1 LVTSQTYFYSSIS
14 MKQFFI
20 VISILLLTSLT
31 ATAQHSIQS
40 MVFDSKNSMALELS
54 TVRLL
59 NQTDSAMIQGCRTN
73 SNGAFILSK
82 IKPGNYTLVV
92 SMIGYKDH
100 RQEIKMDR
108 KDLILKNI
116 QLEENAQALGE
127 VEVKGTAAQMVVKGD
142 TMEYNATAFK
152 TADNAVVEDLLK
164 RLPGV
169 EITNEGKITV
179 NGQEIKKIRVDGK
192 KFFSDDIEMTT
203 KNIPAEMI
211 DKIQVL
217 EQKSDMALLTGFE
230 DNDTERIINLTTKS
244 NRKKGVFGNITA
256 GGGFDTNYDAR
267 YDGNAFVNIMDGNA
281 QTAITGGGNN
291 VNTSRSSRGR
301 NWAGGNNAGI
311 TTSQNLGINNNTI
324 ISPKLKIGGDAS
336 FNHSENNAITQS
348 EKESYLKELKYNNSD
363 STAALNNNYS
373 TNMRLEVEWKPDSL
387 NTFVIQPNIGY
398 NRTFSNSERN
408 YLYLTE
414 NDSTSWGNSHNNGN
428 GSSIDGG
435 FNFIYSR
442 KFAKKGRTLTT
453 NFNAGISQS
462 ENESFNYSLKNTS
475 DSRTIVDQKTVNSSN
490 RYNFSLRMSF
500 VEPLWN
506 VKNMLETSVSLRNT
520 SSNSEKNQYNKD
532 ILGDYTQRDSVYSNV
547 FQNNFYSE
555 TLELNYRY
563 TEQNYNLMLGAK
575 AEPSQTYSIRT
586 YNNGETRPYTNEVV
600 NFAPIGRFQYNFAK
614 KKFVRIDYRGQT
626 DQPTIT
632 QMQPVKNNSNL
643 MNETVGNPTLNPAFN
658 HNFRMFYSAYNEKT
672 FSSFNTM
679 LMFNATKDA
688 LVSNSIYDAT
698 GKQYNQTVNA
708 KDVPYNANG
717 NIMFN
722 TPIIQKRLHFNT
734 NTSAGYSMRYGY
746 SKKGVNT
753 EDINLDNL
761 EIGDLSST
769 RRYNASEQ
777 LSLTFTHDVIEI
789 GASGTVRY
797 SNTLNNLN
805 PTVAETWDYTG
816 RGNVVLHL
824 PYSINFGSDI
834 NYTTRTGYSNFD
846 MDEIIWNASIDKSL
860 FKGKGTLALK
870 WNDILRQQL
879 NIRQII
885 GDNYIQYSKYNTLTS
900 YFMLSFSYKINKFN
914 GNRNPA
920 EGNPNFQRFGPGGD
934 RPRRDGGMRGNDGPP
949 PAF

>member
-1 LVTSQTYFYSSIS
+1 SALV
-14 MKQFFI
+14 
-20 VISILLLTSLT
+20 
-31 ATAQHSIQS
+31 
-40 MVFDSKNSMALELS
+40 
-54 TVRLL
+54 
-59 NQTDSAMIQGCRTN
+59 QGCRTN

-82 IKPGNYTLVV
+82 IKPGNYTLVI

-100 RQEIKMDR
+100 REQIKMDR

-116 QLEENAQALGE
+116 QLEENALALGE

-169 EITNEGKITV
+169 EITTEGKITV

-192 KFFSDDIEMTT
+192 KFFSDDVEMTT

-217 EQKSDMALLTGFE
+217 EQKSDMAQLTGFE
-230 DNDTERIINLTTKS
+230 DNDTERIINLTTKA
-244 NRKKGVFGNITA
+244 NRKKGVFGNVTA
-256 GGGFDTNYDAR
+256 GGGLDTNYDAR

-301 NWAGGNNAGI
+301 NWGGGNNAGI
-311 TTSQNLGINNNTI
+311 TTTQNLGINNNTLI
-324 ISPKLKIGGDAS
+324 NPKLKIGGDAS
-336 FNHSENNAITQS
+336 FNHSENNVITQS
-348 EKESYLKELKYNNSD
+348 EKESYLKGLKYNNSD
-363 STAALNNNYS
+363 STAGLNNNYS

-398 NRTFSNSERN
+398 NRSFSNSERN

-414 NDSTSWGNSHNNGN
+414 NDSTSWGNSHNNGD

-435 FNFIYSR
+435 FNLIYSR

-453 NFNAGISQS
+453 NFNAGLSQS
-462 ENESFNYSLKNTS
+462 ENESWNYSLKNTL
-475 DSRTIVDQKTVNSSN
+475 DTTITVDQKTVNSSN
-490 RYNFSLRMSF
+490 RYNFNLRMSF

-506 VKNMLETSVSLRNT
+506 VKNLLETSVSLRNT
-520 SSNSEKNQYNKD
+520 VSNSEKNQYNKD
-532 ILGDYTQRDSVYSNV
+532 ILGNYSQRDSVYSNV

-600 NFAPIGRFQYNFAK
+600 NFAPTGRFQYNFAK

-626 DQPTIT
+626 DQPTIS

-658 HNFRMFYSAYNEKT
+658 HNFRMFYSSYNEKT

-708 KDVPYNANG
+708 KDIPYNANG

-746 SKKGVNT
+746 SKKGLNT
-753 EDINLDNL
+753 EDINIDNL
-761 EIGDLSST
+761 TVGDLSST

-777 LSLTFTHDVIEI
+777 LSL
-789 GASGTVRY
+789 
-797 SNTLNNLN
+797 
-805 PTVAETWDYTG
+805 
-816 RGNVVLHL
+816 
-824 PYSINFGSDI
+824 
-834 NYTTRTGYSNFD
+834 NY
-846 MDEIIWNASIDKSL
+846 
-860 FKGKGTLALK
+860 
-870 WNDILRQQL
+870 
-879 NIRQII
+879 
-885 GDNYIQYSKYNTLTS
+885 
-900 YFMLSFSYKINKFN
+900 
-914 GNRNPA
+914 
-920 EGNPNFQRFGPGGD
+920 
-934 RPRRDGGMRGNDGPP
+934 
-949 PAF
+949 

>member
-1 LVTSQTYFYSSIS
+1 
-14 MKQFFI
+14 MKQLFI
-20 VISILLLTSLT
+20 VISIFFLTSLT

-40 MVFDSKNSMALELS
+40 MVFDGKNGLALEMA

-59 NQTDSAMIQGCRTN
+59 NPTDSSLVSGGKTN
-73 SNGAFILSK
+73 SNGSFTLSK
-82 IKPGNYTLVV
+82 LKPGNYTLLI
-92 SMIGYKDH
+92 SMVGYKDH
-100 RQEIKMDR
+100 RQSIKMDR

-116 QLEENAQALGE
+116 QMEENALALKE

-169 EITNEGKITV
+169 EVSTEGKITV

-192 KFFSDDIEMTT
+192 KFFSDDVEMTT
-203 KNIPAEMI
+203 KNIPADMI
-211 DKIQVL
+211 EKIQVL
-217 EQKSDMALLTGFE
+217 EQKSDMAQLTGFE
-230 DNDTERIINLTTKS
+230 DNDTERIINLTTKPS
-244 NRKKGVFGNITA
+244 RRKGVFGNVTA
-256 GGGFDTNYDAR
+256 GGGLDTNLDAR
-267 YDGNAFVNIMDGNA
+267 YDGNAFVNIMNGNA
-281 QTAITGGGNN
+281 QTAITGGANN
-291 VNTSRSSRGR
+291 VNTTRSSRGR
-301 NWAGGNNAGI
+301 NWGGGNNAGI
-311 TTSQNLGINNNTI
+311 TTTQNLGINNNTLI
-324 ISPKLKIGGDAS
+324 NPKLKIGGDAL

-348 EKESYLKELKYNNSD
+348 KKESYLKDLKYNNND
-363 STAALNNNYS
+363 STGAINNNYS

-387 NTFVIQPNIGY
+387 NTFVIQPNMSY
-398 NRTFSNSERN
+398 NRTFSNSDRD
-408 YLYLTE
+408 YLYLTQ
-414 NDSTSWGNSHNNGN
+414 NDSTSWGESHNNGN
-428 GSSIDGG
+428 GSGIDGG
-435 FNFIYSR
+435 LNFIYNR
-442 KFAKKGRTLTT
+442 KFAKKGRTLTA

-462 ENESFNYSLKNTS
+462 TNDSWNYSLKNTL
-475 DSRTIVDQKTVNSSN
+475 DTTIIVDQKTRNTSD
-490 RYNFSLRMSF
+490 RYNFNFRLSF

-506 VKNMLETSVSLRNT
+506 VKNLLETSVSFRNT
-520 SSNSEKNQYNKD
+520 ISNSEKNQYNKD
-532 ILGDYTQRDSVYSNV
+532 SQNEYTLRDSVYSNV
-547 FQNNFYSE
+547 FENTFYSE

-586 YNNGETRPYTNEVV
+586 YNNGLTRPYTNEVV
-600 NFAPIGRFQYNFAK
+600 NFAPTGRFQYNFAK

-626 DQPTIT
+626 DQPTIS

-658 HNFRMFYSAYNEKT
+658 HNFRMFYSSYNEKT

-679 LMFNATKDA
+679 LMFNGTKDA

-708 KDVPYNANG
+708 KDVPYNING

-734 NTSAGYSMRYGY
+734 NSSLGYNMRYGY
-746 SKKGVNT
+746 SKKGLNT
-753 EDINLDNL
+753 EDINIDNL
-761 EIGDLSST
+761 PLGDLSST

-777 LSLTFTHDVIEI
+777 LSLTFTHDMVEV

-816 RGNVVLHL
+816 RGNLVLHL
-824 PYSINFGSDI
+824 PYNINVSSDI
-834 NYTTRTGYSNFD
+834 NYTTRSGYSNFD
-846 MDEIIWNASIDKSL
+846 MDELIWNASIDKSL

-920 EGNPNFQRFGPGGD
+920 ERNPDFQRFGPGGGD
-934 RPRRDGGMRGNDGPP
+934 GEPRRGNRGGGMGGYDGPP

>member
-1 LVTSQTYFYSSIS
+1 